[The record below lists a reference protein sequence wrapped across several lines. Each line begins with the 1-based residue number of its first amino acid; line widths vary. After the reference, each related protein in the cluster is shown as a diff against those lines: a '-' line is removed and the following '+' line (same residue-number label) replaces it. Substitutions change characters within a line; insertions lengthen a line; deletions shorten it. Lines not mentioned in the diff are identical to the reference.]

1 MLQSQR
7 ILIPRRHLTDTFDHA
22 STSDAL
28 GTL

>member
-22 STSDAL
+22 STDAL